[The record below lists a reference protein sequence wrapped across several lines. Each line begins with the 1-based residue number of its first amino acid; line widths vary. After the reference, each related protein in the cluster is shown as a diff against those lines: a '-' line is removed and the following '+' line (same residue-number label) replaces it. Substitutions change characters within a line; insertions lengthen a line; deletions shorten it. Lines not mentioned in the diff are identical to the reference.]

1 MSKVTAIALA
11 NDYSSLL
18 NLLETSDELTPEM
31 IADTLEG
38 IEGELADRLD
48 AVMVVA
54 RNNLGNAKTCD
65 EEMKRLAE
73 RKSLSKIKTSTSAS
87 TFCHAC

>member
-31 IADTLEG
+31 IADTWKGLKVSWP
-38 IEGELADRLD
+38 IAWMQLWWWRAITWATRKP
-48 AVMVVA
+48 V
-54 RNNLGNAKTCD
+54 T
-65 EEMKRLAE
+65 KR
-73 RKSLSKIKTSTSAS
+73 
-87 TFCHAC
+87 

>member
-65 EEMKRLAE
+65 EEMKRLA
-73 RKSLSKIKTSTSAS
+73 
-87 TFCHAC
+87 

>member
-18 NLLETSDELTPEM
+18 ALLETSEDLTPEM

-38 IEGELADRLD
+38 LEGELADKLD

-54 RNNLGNAKTCD
+54 RNHRPRKNL
-65 EEMKRLAE
+65 
-73 RKSLSKIKTSTSAS
+73 
-87 TFCHAC
+87 

>member
-31 IADTLEG
+31 IADTWKGLKVNWL
-38 IEGELADRLD
+38 IVLMLLWWWRAITWATRKP
-48 AVMVVA
+48 
-54 RNNLGNAKTCD
+54 AK
-65 EEMKRLAE
+65 K
-73 RKSLSKIKTSTSAS
+73 K
-87 TFCHAC
+87 